1 MKTHNKILFLK
12 PIEQVPF
19 EDYLNRMASQGWH
32 PVKCTL
38 FYIKFEY
45 IPELK
50 RHYYVEYETRTP
62 FFNDDSLVQKRIE
75 LYQEFSIDKILSYQY
90 FDIYMSDS
98 TTSESLTDPQT
109 SLELRKSYSHNF
121 IAHPFI
127 DLIYMIFF
135 LYSLR
140 TSIISVLLNPF
151 IPFIITVIISK
162 LLSDIYY
169 FYRIMKYRKG
179 YDIYRKSKFKSPKTD
194 WISVTFIV
202 TWILFFV
209 TLFQIDSI
217 HLFKPSNL
225 IVIFGIIA
233 FLILAYRFLNKMD
246 TVQSSKITLFTVL
259 SFMCLFLFAM
269 AITTNDPGSQ
279 NINEKT
285 VPISTLG
292 LELDT
297 TQFESQEVQLVDNSS
312 SFILDQII
320 FYYNDES
327 ITYYRV
333 HSLLFKPLIDYGSNV
348 FASWVSNSQP
358 CNYENS
364 FERNDCHIYH
374 EGNIIVSSY
383 PSLPKE
389 FIEAL
394 QLLHND

>member
-1 MKTHNKILFLK
+1 MKTHYKILSLK

-45 IPELK
+45 IPELN
-50 RHYYVEYETRTP
+50 RHYYVEYETRKHL
-62 FFNDDSLVQKRIE
+62 FNDDSLVQKRIE
-75 LYQEFSIDKILSYQY
+75 LYQEFSIEKVFSFKY
-90 FDIYMSDS
+90 FDIYMSES
-98 TTSESLTDPQT
+98 ATSKSLTDPQT
-109 SLELRKSYSHNF
+109 SLELRKSYSLNF
-121 IAHPFI
+121 IGDPFI
-127 DLIYMIFF
+127 DLIYTMFL

-151 IPFIITVIISK
+151 LPFIITVIISK

-179 YDIYRKSKFKSPKTD
+179 HDIYRKSKFKSPKTD
-194 WISVTFIV
+194 WISVSFII

-209 TLFQIDSI
+209 TLFQIDSVK
-217 HLFKPSNL
+217 LYKPSNL
-225 IVIFGIIA
+225 LVIFGIIA
-233 FLILAYRFLNKMD
+233 FLTLAYRFLDRMD

-269 AITTNDPGSQ
+269 AIKTDDPGSQ

-285 VPISTLG
+285 VPIPTLG

-297 TQFESQEVQLVDNSS
+297 TQFESQEVQLVDKSS
-312 SFILDQII
+312 SFVLDQII
-320 FYYNDES
+320 FNYNDKS
-327 ITYYRV
+327 ISYYRV
-333 HSLLFKPLIDYGSNV
+333 HSSIFKPLIDYGSNV
-348 FASWVSNSQP
+348 FASWASNPQP
-358 CNYENS
+358 CNYESS

-394 QLLHND
+394 QALHND